1 MRVDRRSSLPCP
13 DTLSAMQLSR
23 LHSSTRAPVTAR
35 VLLRRSSSRRLLP
48 SSQQEAAAPSL
59 ERRPSLIPTIPEAV
73 APERR
78 GQFRRRNVM
87 SLATFM
93 LWMPGSGLPVFV
105 VFYTVGNICVL
116 IRYGLSYIPFISII
130 DCDQFDFED
139 YFTLFHFS
147 RMFPVLKVSV
157 SGLDPSSMYSLLLD
171 FVPAGDCRWKF
182 VNGEWAAAGRAEG
195 GGGGEGR
202 GPGGIYIHPDSPNF
216 GAHWMKAAVTFNKVK
231 LTNKVNGA
239 GQIMLNSLHK
249 YEPQLHIVC
258 VGSHHRLVSN
268 VSFKETQFIAVT
280 AYQNEEITALKIR
293 YNPFAKAFLD
303 AKERNPGGRC
313 LPESSETR
321 LSGIQP
327 SSPSQ
332 LQLLKQQ
339 EVMAHITI
347 NQYLQQVYE
356 AIDNHD
362 GSFCAELLS
371 FKHPHVAN
379 PRLQLASPEDKC
391 QQVLE
396 PPYDEMVAAHL
407 RCTYAVANHDFVE
420 AYKFQTLSHK
430 EENWALHVMFAV
442 TLDLR
447 IFANNAELQNKAKG
461 QPGEML
467 EKAAEQLMSC
477 FRVCA
482 SDNRAGIDDSK
493 KWGMM
498 FLSNQL
504 FKIYFKIN
512 KLHLCKPL
520 IRAIDS
526 SNLKNDY
533 SPAQKVTYKYYVGR
547 KAMFDS
553 DYKPAE
559 EFLSFAF
566 HHCHRSSQKNKRMI
580 LIYLLP
586 VKMLLGHMP
595 THQLLRKY
603 DLMQFADVTKAV
615 SEGNLLLLN
624 EALSRHETFFI
635 RCGIF
640 LILEKLKI
648 ITYRNLFKKVYLLL
662 RTHQLP
668 LDAFLVA
675 LRMMQVEDVDLDE
688 VQCIL
693 ANLIYMGH
701 IKGYIS
707 HQHQKLVVSKQNP
720 FPPLSSVS

>member
-1 MRVDRRSSLPCP
+1 
-13 DTLSAMQLSR
+13 
-23 LHSSTRAPVTAR
+23 
-35 VLLRRSSSRRLLP
+35 
-48 SSQQEAAAPSL
+48 
-59 ERRPSLIPTIPEAV
+59 
-73 APERR
+73 
-78 GQFRRRNVM
+78 
-87 SLATFM
+87 
-93 LWMPGSGLPVFV
+93 
-105 VFYTVGNICVL
+105 
-116 IRYGLSYIPFISII
+116 
-130 DCDQFDFED
+130 
-139 YFTLFHFS
+139 
-147 RMFPVLKVSV
+147 
-157 SGLDPSSMYSLLLD
+157 
-171 FVPAGDCRWKF
+171 
-182 VNGEWAAAGRAEG
+182 
-195 GGGGEGR
+195 
-202 GPGGIYIHPDSPNF
+202 
-216 GAHWMKAAVTFNKVK
+216 
-231 LTNKVNGA
+231 
-239 GQIMLNSLHK
+239 
-249 YEPQLHIVC
+249 
-258 VGSHHRLVSN
+258 
-268 VSFKETQFIAVT
+268 
-280 AYQNEEITALKIR
+280 
-293 YNPFAKAFLD
+293 
-303 AKERNPGGRC
+303 
-313 LPESSETR
+313 
-321 LSGIQP
+321 
-327 SSPSQ
+327 
-332 LQLLKQQ
+332 
-339 EVMAHITI
+339 MAHITI
-347 NQYLQQVYE
+347 NQYLQQIYE
-356 AIDNHD
+356 AIVNHE

-379 PRLQLASPEDKC
+379 PRLQLASPEEKC

-420 AYKFQTLSHK
+420 AYKFQTIVVQSFLRAFQSHK
-430 EENWALHVMFAV
+430 EENWALPVMFAV

-447 IFANNAELQNKAKG
+447 IFANNAEQQLQKKGKG
-461 QPGEML
+461 QPSEML

-482 SDNRAGIDDSK
+482 SDNRAGIEDSK

-553 DYKPAE
+553 DFKPAE
-559 EFLSFAF
+559 EFLSYSF

-624 EALSRHETFFI
+624 EALSKHETFFI

-648 ITYRNLFKKVYLLL
+648 ITYRNLFKKV
-662 RTHQLP
+662 
-668 LDAFLVA
+668 
-675 LRMMQVEDVDLDE
+675 
-688 VQCIL
+688 
-693 ANLIYMGH
+693 
-701 IKGYIS
+701 
-707 HQHQKLVVSKQNP
+707 
-720 FPPLSSVS
+720 